1 MAPVFR
7 AAFSTATTSGE
18 FGPHHS
24 TFASG
29 PAPPAPSDSS
39 RFASRF
45 DRSSS
50 SAYVHLTMV
59 PSGLSSMTAGLSGWA
74 CA

>member
-29 PAPPAPSDSS
+29 PAPSDSS

-50 SAYVHLTMV
+50 SAYVHLTTV